1 MLLPVLRPLVSPDYI
16 LQSYCELG
24 SSRLLSW
31 RPPCSTVESMAMRPV
46 AELEAE
52 AARCPG
58 RNAPNYLATVAGGPC
73 CPACTTG
80 SSPGGQPTAIQQAAD
95 NARTA
100 LTVRRLFE
108 NATNSA
114 LKGAAI
120 SGAIG
125 GLVGHW
131 LGHPV
136 IGATALA
143 LIGYKI
149 GWFFGQPAG
158 GH

>member
-1 MLLPVLRPLVSPDYI
+1 MLLPILRPLVSPNYI
-16 LQSYCELG
+16 LGSYCNTG
-24 SSRLLSW
+24 DSSLRS
-31 RPPCSTVESMAMRPV
+31 PCATIESMAMRPV
-46 AELEAE
+46 AELEAIS
-52 AARCPG
+52 ARCPE
-58 RNAPNYLATVAGGPC
+58 LMVQGPC
-73 CPACTTG
+73 CPDCRPG
-80 SSPGGQPTAIQQAAD
+80 YVPGGSRTVLQQESN

-100 LTVRRLFE
+100 LTVRRLLE

-136 IGATALA
+136 LGATALA
-143 LIGYKI
+143 LVGYKI
-149 GWFFGQPAG
+149 GWFFGQPLG